1 MWGQGEWVTI
11 AFLITTLVVVV
22 TPGAGVLFTL
32 SAGLTGGRRAALV
45 AALSGALATVP
56 HLLAAVTGLAALLHS
71 STLVFDLVTYLGAGY
86 LLWLA
91 VSTLRQRGAFAVDG
105 AASARPARQIIVS
118 TLLMNL
124 LNPKLTI
131 FFVAFLPQFV
141 HPDTPGAL
149 SRMLGLGAVFTL
161 VTLVVFIGYG
171 LGAAAIRRRVLDRPR
186 VADWLR
192 RCFAGSFVALALL
205 LTLSQP

>member
-1 MWGQGEWVTI
+1 MTI
-11 AFLITTLVVVV
+11 AFLLTTLVVVV

-32 SAGLTGGRRAALV
+32 SAGLTGGHRAALL
-45 AALSGALATVP
+45 AAVSGTLATLP

-71 STLVFDLVTYLGAGY
+71 SALAFDLIKYVGVGY

-91 VSTLRQRGAFAVDG
+91 VATVRERGAFTVDDHGPAPPAGRIIGSAV
-105 AASARPARQIIVS
+105 A
-118 TLLMNL
+118 MNL

-141 HPDTPGAL
+141 EPGSPGAL
-149 SRMLGLGAVFTL
+149 GRMLGLGAVFTAT
-161 VTLVVFIGYG
+161 TLVVFVGYG
-171 LGAAAIRRRVLDRPR
+171 LGAAAVRRRVLDRPR

-192 RCFAGSFVALALL
+192 RCFAGSFLGLGLL
-205 LTLSQP
+205 LARAEA

>member
-1 MWGQGEWVTI
+1 VTI
-11 AFLITTLVVVV
+11 AFLLTTLVVVV

-45 AALSGALATVP
+45 AALGGTLGTVP
-56 HLLAAVTGLAALLHS
+56 HLVAAVTGLAALLHS
-71 STLVFDLVTYLGAGY
+71 SALAFDLVKYLGAGY

-91 VSTLRQRGAFAVDG
+91 FATLRDRGAITVDDT
-105 AASARPARQIIVS
+105 SPTRPAGKVIVS
-118 TLLMNL
+118 AVLMNL

-141 HPDTPGAL
+141 HPETPGAL
-149 SRMLGLGAVFTL
+149 GRMLGLGAVFTAT
-161 VTLVVFIGYG
+161 TLVVFVGYG
-171 LGAAAIRRRVLDRPR
+171 LGAAAVRRRVLDRPR

-192 RCFAGSFVALALL
+192 RCFAGSFLALGL
-205 LTLSQP
+205 LLARAEA

>member
-1 MWGQGEWVTI
+1 MTV
-11 AFLITTLVVVV
+11 AFLLTTLVVVV

-45 AALSGALATVP
+45 AALGGTLGTVP
-56 HLLAAVTGLAALLHS
+56 HLVAAMTGLAALLHS
-71 STLVFDLVTYLGAGY
+71 SALAFDLVKYLGVGY

-91 VSTLRQRGAFAVDG
+91 FSTLRERGAITVDDT
-105 AASARPARQIIVS
+105 APARPARQIIGSAV
-118 TLLMNL
+118 LMNL

-141 HPDTPGAL
+141 HPNTPGAL
-149 SRMLGLGAVFTL
+149 GRMLGLGAVFTAT
-161 VTLVVFIGYG
+161 TLVVFVGYG
-171 LGAAAIRRRVLDRPR
+171 LGAVAVRRHVLDRPR

-192 RCFAGSFVALALL
+192 RCFAGSFLALGL
-205 LTLSQP
+205 LLARAEA

>member
-1 MWGQGEWVTI
+1 MTI
-11 AFLITTLVVVV
+11 AFLLTTLVVVV

-45 AALSGALATVP
+45 AALGGTLGTVP
-56 HLLAAVTGLAALLHS
+56 HLVAAVTGLAALLHS
-71 STLVFDLVTYLGAGY
+71 SALAFDLVKYLGVGY

-91 VSTLRQRGAFAVDG
+91 FATLRDRGAITVDDN
-105 AASARPARQIIVS
+105 SPTRPAGKVIVS
-118 TLLMNL
+118 AVLMNL

-141 HPDTPGAL
+141 HPETPGAL
-149 SRMLGLGAVFTL
+149 GRMLGLGAVFTAT
-161 VTLVVFIGYG
+161 TLVVFVGYG
-171 LGAAAIRRRVLDRPR
+171 LGAAAVRRRVLDRPR

-192 RCFAGSFVALALL
+192 RCFAGSFLALGL
-205 LTLSQP
+205 LLARAEA